1 MVSDRLR
8 RLFAPLLARVAG
20 VLDALGLSPNAL
32 TIIGLLLNVAVAAI
46 LATGNLRVGGVLVLV
61 ASLFDGLD
69 GALARHTGKVTKF
82 GAFFDSTLDRYAEAA
97 LFTGLVWH
105 FTTIG
110 ARQEAVL
117 AVVALFGSLAVS
129 YTRARAEGLGLSC
142 SVGILTRA
150 ERIVVLS
157 VGLAAGFPLITLW
170 ILAVLTHV
178 TAIQRMV
185 HVYRVT
191 AESKDTPRS

>member
-32 TIIGLLLNVAVAAI
+32 TIIGLVLNLVVAAI

-157 VGLAAGFPLITLW
+157 VGLAAGLPLITLW
-170 ILAVLTHV
+170 VLAVLTHI

-191 AESKDTPRS
+191 SGEQ

>member
-8 RLFAPLLARVAG
+8 RIFAPLLAKVAG
-20 VLDALGLSPNAL
+20 VLDALGLTPNAL
-32 TIIGLLLNVAVAAI
+32 TIIGLVLNLAVAAV
-46 LATGNLRVGGVLVLV
+46 LATGHLRVGGALVLV

-69 GALARHTGKVTKF
+69 GALARHTGKVSKF
-82 GAFFDSTLDRYAEAA
+82 GSFFDSTLDRYAEAA
-97 LFTGLVWH
+97 LFTGLVWY

-110 ARQEAVL
+110 ARTEAVL

-129 YTRARAEGLGLSC
+129 YTRARAEGLGLAC

-157 VGLAAGFPLITLW
+157 VGLVAGLPLITLW
-170 ILAVLTHV
+170 VLAILTHV

-185 HVYRVT
+185 HVYRLT
-191 AESKDTPRS
+191 SGEQ

>member
-1 MVSDRLR
+1 MVSDQLR
-8 RLFAPLLARVAG
+8 RVFAPLLARLAG
-20 VLDALGLSPNAL
+20 MLDALGLSPNAL
-32 TIIGLLLNVAVAAI
+32 TIIGLVLNLVVAGI
-46 LATGNLRVGGVLVLV
+46 LATGNLRVGGILVLL

-69 GALARHTGKVTKF
+69 GALARHTGRVTKF

-157 VGLAAGFPLITLW
+157 VGLAAGLPLITLW
-170 ILAVLTHV
+170 VLAVLTHV

-185 HVYRVT
+185 HVYRLT
-191 AESKDTPRS
+191 SQSKDAPRP

>member
-8 RLFAPLLARVAG
+8 RLFAPLLAKVAG
-20 VLDALGLSPNAL
+20 VLDALGLTPNAL
-32 TIIGLLLNVAVAAI
+32 TIIGLALNLAVAAV
-46 LATGNLRVGGVLVLV
+46 LATGHLRVGGALILL

-69 GALARHTGKVTKF
+69 GALARHTGKVSKF

-97 LFTGLVWH
+97 LFTGLVWY
-105 FTTIG
+105 FATVG
-110 ARQEAVL
+110 ARTEAVL

-129 YTRARAEGLGLSC
+129 YTRARAEGLGLAC

-150 ERIVVLS
+150 ERIVVLT
-157 VGLAAGFPLITLW
+157 VGLVAGLPLLTLW
-170 ILAVLTHV
+170 VLAILTHV

-185 HVYRVT
+185 HVYRLT
-191 AESKDTPRS
+191 SGRQ

>member
-8 RLFAPLLARVAG
+8 RLFAPLLARTSA
-20 VLDALGLSPNAL
+20 VLDALGLTPNAL
-32 TIIGLLLNVAVAAI
+32 TIIGLILNLAVAAI
-46 LATGNLRVGGVLVLV
+46 LATGHLRVGGALVLV

-69 GALARHTGKVTKF
+69 GALARHTGRGSKF

-105 FTTIG
+105 FSTVG
-110 ARQEAVL
+110 ARTETVL

-129 YTRARAEGLGLSC
+129 YTRARAEGLDISC

-157 VGLAAGFPLITLW
+157 VGLAAGLPLLTLW
-170 ILAVLTHV
+170 ILAGLTHV

-191 AESKDTPRS
+191 QKQ

>member
-8 RLFAPLLARVAG
+8 RLFAPLLAKVAG

-46 LATGNLRVGGVLVLV
+46 LATGNLRVGGILVVV

-129 YTRARAEGLGLSC
+129 YTRARAEGLGISC

-157 VGLAAGFPLITLW
+157 VGLAAGLPLITLW
-170 ILAVLTHV
+170 VLAVLTHI

-185 HVYRVT
+185 HVYRMT
-191 AESKDTPRS
+191 AASQDAPRS

>member
-1 MVSDRLR
+1 
-8 RLFAPLLARVAG
+8 LAKVAG
-20 VLDALGLSPNAL
+20 VLDALGLTPNAL
-32 TIIGLLLNVAVAAI
+32 TVIGLVLNLAVAGV
-46 LATGNLRVGGVLVLV
+46 LATGHLRIGGALVLV

-69 GALARHTGKVTKF
+69 GALARHTGKVSKF

-105 FTTIG
+105 FSTIG
-110 ARQEAVL
+110 ARQETVL

-129 YTRARAEGLGLSC
+129 YTRARAEGLGLTC

-150 ERIVVLS
+150 ERIVLLT
-157 VGLAAGFPLITLW
+157 VGLAAGLPLLTLW
-170 ILAVLTHV
+170 VLAILTHI
-178 TAIQRMV
+178 TAIQRIV

-191 AESKDTPRS
+191 RTQ